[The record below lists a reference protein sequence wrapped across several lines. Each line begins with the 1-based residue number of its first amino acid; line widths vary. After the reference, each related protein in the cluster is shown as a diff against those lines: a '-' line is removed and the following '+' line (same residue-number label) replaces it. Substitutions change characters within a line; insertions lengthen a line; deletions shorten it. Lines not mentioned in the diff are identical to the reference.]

1 MFLDDVSL
9 VCNVLTYRLLKD
21 AVHATFAICDFLV
34 SDVAARA
41 SKRGTEGQKLCQVM
55 ASHVTRKPIAEQYYV
70 MPKYPKN
77 VGLSSRLQ
85 HPKFTL
91 KIQGCAK
98 SLE

>member
-1 MFLDDVSL
+1 MKNSKKTKRCGDLPLPAPALAFAL
-9 VCNVLTYRLLKD
+9 VWR
-21 AVHATFAICDFLV
+21 
-34 SDVAARA
+34 R
-41 SKRGTEGQKLCQVM
+41 RTEGQKLCQVM